1 MMLALAGAAAAALA
15 IAPLAAAQEYSCF
28 ERLDEKSL
36 SRIYGVTNQYTV
48 SDYPWMVN
56 LATASG
62 QNFCGGALINADLVL
77 TAGHCIVSSLA
88 VVQQAAADGS
98 PQGERRG
105 ISAIR
110 THPDYAGGR
119 APRHDVALIRL
130 DRPFDIGAA
139 ELPRLMNPKA
149 ADTWGQPG
157 DCARVIGWG
166 KRENGNPSDLCS
178 GPRFHSGA
186 SRTAPRL
193 IVLRTTRMFARARA
207 GGDSCQGDSGGPL
220 FVRGGPTG
228 ALLAGVV
235 SFGAGCG
242 LEGRPGVYARVSA
255 YADWIYSVSD
265 QVR

>member
-1 MMLALAGAAAAALA
+1 M
-15 IAPLAAAQEYSCF
+15 
-28 ERLDEKSL
+28 
-36 SRIYGVTNQYTV
+36 
-48 SDYPWMVN
+48 
-56 LATASG
+56 
-62 QNFCGGALINADLVL
+62 INADLVL

-88 VVQQAAADGS
+88 VVQQSAADGS

-166 KRENGNPSDLCS
+166 KRENGNPSDLLLGTEVSLWSKQDCAQAYS
-178 GPRFHSGA
+178 SANDAH
-186 SRTAPRL
+186 
-193 IVLRTTRMFARARA
+193 VCA
-207 GGDSCQGDSGGPL
+207 GEGGRDSCQGDSGGPL